1 MEEPDT
7 NRKKSLWSRRYART
21 LEEGIRRETAS
32 ELYSLLNDA
41 QIEARTTEGRRYVE
55 RSFMGLINAFADE
68 HDDLD
73 IDISTVPDS
82 PFWRKEVKEVR
93 INFSRLGFKPIRLG
107 GNEIQPEDDR
117 QLSLIESADEAFDR
131 IDKDKSGSLDKEELA
146 EALNLISDVG
156 TDKDSVDDLASKLV
170 GLYDFNGDGAVDRD
184 GGDVGRFG

>member
-1 MEEPDT
+1 M
-7 NRKKSLWSRRYART
+7 
-21 LEEGIRRETAS
+21 
-32 ELYSLLNDA
+32 
-41 QIEARTTEGRRYVE
+41 
-55 RSFMGLINAFADE
+55 
-68 HDDLD
+68 
-73 IDISTVPDS
+73 
-82 PFWRKEVKEVR
+82 R